1 MAISLSDKAKQ
12 ERDEK
17 VFIIPET
24 IHPGFPRINPIMMLQ
39 FHIKQSTDQE
49 VNMAVRDLR
58 MMSREYEGSKGAALR
73 KPANNI
79 MRMSQTQPTMGMAAY
94 FNTSEVKT
102 GIEAINKIV
111 REKMELAMLRGS
123 HEGVD
128 KTANIIRHMTRN
140 FKSRY
145 IPNKAVPGDL
155 YHTIADSL
163 KAADRKTS
171 RHRDQIVDIRAGS
184 YDIGDSPDNPTGI
197 RGSRMK
203 PSDPSLTELTSRDV
217 SPFKIS
223 RRIAGTKRIKR
234 LLKGRNI
241 AGVRR
246 K

>member
-1 MAISLSDKAKQ
+1 MAISLRDKAKQ
-12 ERDEK
+12 QRDERI
-17 VFIIPET
+17 FIIPDT

-58 MMSREYEGSKGAALR
+58 VMSKEYEGSQGAALR
-73 KPANNI
+73 KPRNNI
-79 MRMSQTQPTMGMAAY
+79 MRMSEKSMVGMSAY
-94 FNTSEVKT
+94 FSTSELET
-102 GIEAINKIV
+102 GIETINKIV

-123 HEGVD
+123 HQGVTQ
-128 KTANIIRHMTRN
+128 TANVIRHMTRD

-145 IPNKAVPGDL
+145 IPTKAVPGDL

-171 RHRDQIVDIRAGS
+171 RHGDEFVDIRAGS

-217 SPFKIS
+217 TPFKIS
-223 RRIAGTKRIKR
+223 RRIAGTKRLKN

-241 AGVRR
+241 AGVKR